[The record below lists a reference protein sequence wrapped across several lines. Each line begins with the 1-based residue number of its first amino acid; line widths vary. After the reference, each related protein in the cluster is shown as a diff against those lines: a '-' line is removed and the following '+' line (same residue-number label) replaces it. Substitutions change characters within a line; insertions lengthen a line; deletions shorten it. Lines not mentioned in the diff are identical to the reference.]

1 MFEGDLI
8 FCVPKKAGSLSL
20 DNFFRVA
27 VDQQDY
33 ISWHHRSKMPLLP
46 SCNSSEA
53 AERLLTSTRVMII
66 RHPFHRLASA
76 YQFIFKYSIEE
87 TEAKYFEHQAS
98 VLLSQGI
105 IEQLRPG
112 SADPQVSFSEFVRFV
127 LDQKTGGFSPPIH
140 QKGLNRWPGGEWS
153 EFGQHWQSIS
163 SFCSPCALLPQLVV
177 ELDKLSQE
185 LPFVLEWSGLSRV
198 YGHLPNLARENA
210 GLVEG
215 KKLAKSL
222 FGELTQSQITDL
234 ADFYQDDFMLGGYHS
249 HVSDL

>member
-33 ISWHHRSKMPLLP
+33 ISWHHRSKMPLLT

-112 SADPQVSFSEFVRFV
+112 SADPQVSFSEFGRFV

-140 QKGLNRWPGGEWS
+140 QKGLNRWPGGY
-153 EFGQHWQSIS
+153 F
-163 SFCSPCALLPQLVV
+163 
-177 ELDKLSQE
+177 
-185 LPFVLEWSGLSRV
+185 
-198 YGHLPNLARENA
+198 
-210 GLVEG
+210 
-215 KKLAKSL
+215 L
-222 FGELTQSQITDL
+222 FSKQNG
-234 ADFYQDDFMLGGYHS
+234 
-249 HVSDL
+249 